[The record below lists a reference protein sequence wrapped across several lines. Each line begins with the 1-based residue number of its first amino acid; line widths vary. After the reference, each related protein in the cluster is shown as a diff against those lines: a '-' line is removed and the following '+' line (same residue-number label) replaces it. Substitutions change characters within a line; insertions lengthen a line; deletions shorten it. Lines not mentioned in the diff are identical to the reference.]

1 MSLIDLMGS
10 SPIASQR
17 LYWLFTWNYFS
28 FVGLHDV
35 YIYCAYDSQ
44 KQTYP
49 RGLFTTDPEIWNVK

>member
-1 MSLIDLMGS
+1 MSLIDLMG

-35 YIYCAYDSQ
+35 YI
-44 KQTYP
+44 
-49 RGLFTTDPEIWNVK
+49 FTVPTIHKNRLILADYLLPILRFGT